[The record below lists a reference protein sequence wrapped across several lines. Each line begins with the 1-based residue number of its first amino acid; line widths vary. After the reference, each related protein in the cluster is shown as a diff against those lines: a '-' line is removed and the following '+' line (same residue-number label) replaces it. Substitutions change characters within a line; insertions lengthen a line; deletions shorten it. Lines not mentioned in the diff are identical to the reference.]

1 MSAIYETTLNP
12 AAVDADG
19 IAQSQTPAG
28 AGNLTLN
35 GALVTGGVG
44 VLDIAR
50 RVLVTTVAD
59 ESGKTLTITGTN
71 RYGDSIS
78 EVMTGPNATTAY
90 TELDFK
96 TVTQVAVSAAFTG
109 AVTVGTNAV
118 ASTAWF
124 PLNRWL
130 TPANTLFEIDITGS
144 FTAACE
150 FTLENTATSN
160 GPFTVYTN
168 SLGSVSADSVGNFV
182 MPVSAIRL
190 TSSAIGGSA
199 IFRVIQAGV

>member
-1 MSAIYETTLNP
+1 MAAIYVASLAPTT
-12 AAVDADG
+12 ADADG
-19 IAQSQTPAG
+19 VAQSQTPGA

-35 GALVTGGVG
+35 GALVSSGVG
-44 VLDIAR
+44 ILDIAR
-50 RVLVTTVAD
+50 RVLVTTVSN

-78 EVMTGPNATTAY
+78 EVMTGPNATTGY

-109 AVTVGTNAV
+109 AVTVGTNAI
-118 ASTAWF
+118 ASSEWF
-124 PLNRWL
+124 PLNRYL
-130 TPANTLFEIDITGS
+130 APANTVFEIDITGS

-150 FTLENTATSN
+150 FTLEDTATSN

-168 SLGSVSADSVGNFV
+168 TLGSVTADAVGNFV

-199 IFRVIQAGV
+199 EFRVIQAGV